1 MLNNS
6 VFTRVLSSCR
16 ILLAAVAPWCFGG
29 RREVGAGTG
38 APCAGAAAPRCSA
51 ELMSPWRPWHHGDRA
66 GRREGCCASRLPGCS
81 DPWQVSLRFQAASR
95 SARFHP
101 ASSSGNF
108 PIRGKRTTFCG
119 LRKAPQRRDAA
130 ASSHQARRLESRLLL
145 LPLLP
150 ITQAVAS
157 RKSLVSGTGALKFYV
172 LFRKLQ

>member
-1 MLNNS
+1 MVNNS

-51 ELMSPWRPWHHGDRA
+51 ELTAPRQRRHRA
-66 GRREGCCASRLPGCS
+66 GRREGCCS
-81 DPWQVSLRFQAASR
+81 DLWQMSLRFQAASR

-101 ASSSGNF
+101 ASSSGNL
-108 PIRGKRTTFCG
+108 PIRGKRITFCG
-119 LRKAPQRRDAA
+119 LCKAPQRRDAA
-130 ASSHQARRLESRLLL
+130 ASSCQARRLESWLL
-145 LPLLP
+145 LLP

-157 RKSLVSGTGALKFYV
+157 RKSLV
-172 LFRKLQ
+172 